1 MIDFYTLSPPISIIV
16 FIKRMGRNTLPQTC
30 NEVVKVEKEIL
41 NLKENPRMEGMDDH
55 ISSTEKNNY
64 LKHNSKYMNK

>member
-1 MIDFYTLSPPISIIV
+1 
-16 FIKRMGRNTLPQTC
+16 MGRNTLPQTC